1 MSQEK
6 NNDNLHKL
14 NAELPTIEI
23 VEHPPELL
31 ELDEETVAIAR
42 AKFAGVDFDGI
53 YGDEDRSS
61 PELIVRTQARKI
73 RELFQTAEELRD
85 AFSSEHKRTQAIKDI
100 LIDGIDLQFVKT
112 FCQMNQW
119 DFSDDAGALAL
130 IAFECESSGGANG

>member
-6 NNDNLHKL
+6 NNGNLHKL

-31 ELDEETVAIAR
+31 ELDEETVAIAK

-53 YGDEDRSS
+53 FGDEDRSS
-61 PELIVRTQARKI
+61 PELIVRTHARKI
-73 RELFQTAEELRD
+73 RELFQTVEELRD
-85 AFSSEHKRTQAIKDI
+85 AFSSDQKRDLAMKDL

-112 FCQMNQW
+112 YCQMKQW

-130 IAFECESSGGANG
+130 IAFEANSSGGANG